1 MQILRIPL
9 KCWTVWSNITFAFM
23 VDIFLKLCISIAYSG
38 ALSWAIFTIS
48 HSWLDW
54 NYHGGFALSFSFLCG
69 DPETKQ
75 TQDALT
81 ILRRKLMFDRHA
93 WASFP
98 GSSIFCLIW
107 SSVTKH
113 YPLNIIRQWL
123 IVHKLPCK
131 VSTLSRAVVNNHL
144 INQSTEIYLLDFW
157 LFVYTTA

>member
-1 MQILRIPL
+1 MFSHLATQLVISNTHLYPTPSIASKL
-9 KCWTVWSNITFAFM
+9 VVCWAMHTNSKDSSEMLNGVSSNITFAFV

-69 DPETKQ
+69 DPRPETKQ

-81 ILRRKLMFDRHA
+81 ILQRKLMFDHHA

-107 SSVTKH
+107 SS
-113 YPLNIIRQWL
+113 LNIIL
-123 IVHKLPCK
+123 
-131 VSTLSRAVVNNHL
+131 
-144 INQSTEIYLLDFW
+144 
-157 LFVYTTA
+157 